1 MLGGNLSEKIRV
13 RELTKIFGQNPKKA
27 IPLLKDGLSK
37 KEMLDKTGLTVGVNR
52 CSFDVEDGELFVIM
66 GLSGSGK
73 STLIRLINRMI
84 EPTYGD
90 IFIDNE
96 NISELDEVGLRKA
109 RREKMSMVF
118 QNFALFP
125 HYTIL
130 ENAAYGLS
138 IKNGKNKNVNK
149 KAKEAL
155 KLVGLEG
162 YENQYPD
169 QLSGGMQQ
177 RVGLARA
184 LATDTDIL
192 IMDEAFS
199 ALDPLIRKEMQ
210 DELVYLQSE
219 MKKTVLFITHDLNE
233 ALKIGDKIAVMKDG
247 SILQIDSPEQLLSNP
262 KNDFIREFV
271 QDVDRTKVLTA
282 SNIMIRPDTININRH
297 GPKAALSK
305 MLRSGNS
312 SIFVVNNKRELLGY
326 VLAED
331 ASNAYAN
338 GQKSL
343 DCIIKK
349 DMMTID
355 MDYPLEDIVAD
366 IQDAKIPISV
376 IDGKVLKGIIIK
388 GTVLAA
394 LSKDEVRNDE

>member
-1 MLGGNLSEKIRV
+1 MLGGSLSTKIKV
-13 RELTKIFGQNPKKA
+13 RELTKIFGHNPKRA
-27 IPLLKDGLSK
+27 IDLLKEGKSK
-37 KEMLDKTGLTVGVNR
+37 KEILDKTGLTVGVNR
-52 CSFDVEDGELFVIM
+52 CSFDVKDGELFVIM

-90 IFIDNE
+90 IFIDDE
-96 NISELDEVGLRKA
+96 NISKLNEEELRNA

-130 ENAAYGLS
+130 ENAAYGLT
-138 IKNGKNKNVNK
+138 IKNGKSEKANK
-149 KAKEAL
+149 KAMDAL

-162 YENQYPD
+162 YEDQYPD

-233 ALKIGDKIAVMKDG
+233 ALKIGDRIAVMKDG
-247 SILQIDSPEQLLSNP
+247 SLLQVDSPEGLLSHP
-262 KNDFIREFV
+262 KNDFIREFI
-271 QDVDRTKVLTA
+271 QDVDRSKVLTA

-326 VLAED
+326 ILAED
-331 ASNAYAN
+331 ASNAYAT
-338 GQKSL
+338 GQKDL
-343 DCIIKK
+343 NGIIKD
-349 DMMTID
+349 DMLKID
-355 MDYPLEDIVAD
+355 MDYPLENIVTD
-366 IQDAKIPISV
+366 IQDAKIPICV
-376 IDGKVLKGIIIK
+376 VENNILKGIIIK

-394 LSKDEVRNDE
+394 LSKDEVENG

>member
-1 MLGGNLSEKIRV
+1 
-13 RELTKIFGQNPKKA
+13 
-27 IPLLKDGLSK
+27 
-37 KEMLDKTGLTVGVNR
+37 
-52 CSFDVEDGELFVIM
+52 
-66 GLSGSGK
+66 
-73 STLIRLINRMI
+73 
-84 EPTYGD
+84 
-90 IFIDNE
+90 
-96 NISELDEVGLRKA
+96 
-109 RREKMSMVF
+109 MVF

-130 ENAAYGLS
+130 ENAAYGLT
-138 IKNGKNKNVNK
+138 IKNGKSEKANK
-149 KAKEAL
+149 KAMEAL

-162 YENQYPD
+162 YEDQYPD

-247 SILQIDSPEQLLSNP
+247 SLLQVDTPERLLSHP
-262 KNDFIREFV
+262 KNEFIREFV
-271 QDVDRTKVLTA
+271 QDVDRSKVLTA
-282 SNIMIRPDTININRH
+282 ENVMIRPDTINIHRH

-331 ASNAYAN
+331 ASNAYAK
-338 GQKSL
+338 GQKNL
-343 DCIIKK
+343 EDIMRN
-349 DMMTID
+349 DMLKIN
-355 MDYPLEDIVAD
+355 MDYPLEDIVSD
-366 IQDAKIPISV
+366 IQDAKIPICV
-376 IDGKVLKGIIIK
+376 VD
-388 GTVLAA
+388 
-394 LSKDEVRNDE
+394 

>member
-1 MLGGNLSEKIRV
+1 MLGGILSKKIKV
-13 RELTKIFGQNPKKA
+13 KELTKIFGHNPKRAVK
-27 IPLLKDGLSK
+27 LLKEGKSK
-37 KEMLDKTGLTVGVNR
+37 KEILDQTGLTVGVNR
-52 CSFDVEDGELFVIM
+52 CSFEVEDGELFVIM

-90 IFIDNE
+90 IFIDDE
-96 NISELDEVGLRKA
+96 NISELNEEDLRNA

-130 ENAAYGLS
+130 ENAAYGLT
-138 IKNGKNKNVNK
+138 IKNGKSEKANK
-149 KAKEAL
+149 KAMEAL

-162 YENQYPD
+162 YEDQYPD

-247 SILQIDSPEQLLSNP
+247 SLLQVDTPERLLSHP
-262 KNDFIREFV
+262 KNEFIREFV
-271 QDVDRTKVLTA
+271 QDVDRSKVLTA
-282 SNIMIRPDTININRH
+282 ENVMIRPDTINIHRH

-331 ASNAYAN
+331 ASNAYAK
-338 GQKSL
+338 GQKNL
-343 DCIIKK
+343 EEIMRD
-349 DMMTID
+349 DMLKIN
-355 MDYPLEDIVAD
+355 MDYPLEDIVSD
-366 IQDAKIPISV
+366 IQDAKIPICV
-376 IDGKVLKGIIIK
+376 VDGDVFKGIIIK

-394 LSKDEVRNDE
+394 LSKDEVEDE

>member
-1 MLGGNLSEKIRV
+1 MLGGVLSTKIKV
-13 RELTKIFGQNPKKA
+13 KELTKIFGHNPKKA
-27 IPLLKDGLSK
+27 IPLLKDGMSK
-37 KEMLDKTGLTVGVNR
+37 KEILDKTGLTVGVNR
-52 CSFDVEDGELFVIM
+52 CSFEVEDGELFVIM

-90 IFIDNE
+90 VYIDDK
-96 NISELDEVGLRKA
+96 NISKLDEEGLRDA

-130 ENAAYGLS
+130 ENASYGLTV
-138 IKNGKNKNVNK
+138 KNGQTESGNK
-149 KAKEAL
+149 KAMEAL

-162 YENQYPD
+162 YEDQYPD

-247 SILQIDSPEQLLSNP
+247 EILQVDSPEQLLSNP

-271 QDVDRTKVLTA
+271 QDVDRSKVLTA
-282 SNIMIRPDTININRH
+282 ENVMTRPDTININRH

-305 MLRSGNS
+305 MLMSGNS

-331 ASNAYAN
+331 ASNAYAK
-338 GQKSL
+338 GQKNL
-343 DCIIKK
+343 EGIIRD
-349 DMMTID
+349 DMITID
-355 MDYPLEDIVAD
+355 KDYPLENVVTS
-366 IQDAKIPISV
+366 IQDAKIPITV
-376 IDGKVLKGIIIK
+376 VEDKILRGIIIK

-394 LSKDEVRNDE
+394 LSRYEVEDE

>member
-1 MLGGNLSEKIRV
+1 MSEKIRV

-394 LSKDEVRNDE
+394 LSKDEVGNDE

>member
-1 MLGGNLSEKIRV
+1 MSKKIKV
-13 RELTKIFGQNPKKA
+13 KELTKIFGHNPKRAVK
-27 IPLLKDGLSK
+27 LLKEGKSK
-37 KEMLDKTGLTVGVNR
+37 KEILDQTGLTVGVNR
-52 CSFDVEDGELFVIM
+52 CSFEVEDGELFVIM

-90 IFIDNE
+90 IFIDDE
-96 NISELDEVGLRKA
+96 NISELNEEDLRNA

-130 ENAAYGLS
+130 ENAAYGLT
-138 IKNGKNKNVNK
+138 IKNGKSEKANK
-149 KAKEAL
+149 KAMEAL

-162 YENQYPD
+162 YEDQYPD

-247 SILQIDSPEQLLSNP
+247 SLLQVDTPERLLSHP
-262 KNDFIREFV
+262 KNEFIREFV
-271 QDVDRTKVLTA
+271 QDVDRSKVLTA
-282 SNIMIRPDTININRH
+282 ENVMIRPDTINIHRH

-331 ASNAYAN
+331 ASNAYAK
-338 GQKSL
+338 GQKNL
-343 DCIIKK
+343 EEIMRD
-349 DMMTID
+349 DMLKIN
-355 MDYPLEDIVAD
+355 MDYPLEDIVSD
-366 IQDAKIPISV
+366 IQDAKIPICV
-376 IDGKVLKGIIIK
+376 VDGYVFKGIIIK

-394 LSKDEVRNDE
+394 LSKDEVEDE

>member
-1 MLGGNLSEKIRV
+1 MLGGILSKKIKV
-13 RELTKIFGQNPKKA
+13 KELTKIFGHNPKRAVK
-27 IPLLKDGLSK
+27 LLKEGKSK
-37 KEMLDKTGLTVGVNR
+37 KEILDQTGLTVGVNR
-52 CSFDVEDGELFVIM
+52 CSFEVEDGELFVIM

-90 IFIDNE
+90 IFIDDE
-96 NISELDEVGLRKA
+96 NISELNEEDLRNA

-130 ENAAYGLS
+130 ENAAYGLT
-138 IKNGKNKNVNK
+138 IKNGKSEKANK
-149 KAKEAL
+149 KAMEAL

-162 YENQYPD
+162 YEDQYPD

-247 SILQIDSPEQLLSNP
+247 SLLQVDTPERLLSHP
-262 KNDFIREFV
+262 KNEFIREFV
-271 QDVDRTKVLTA
+271 QDVDRSKVLTA
-282 SNIMIRPDTININRH
+282 ENVMIRPDTINIHRH

-331 ASNAYAN
+331 ASNAYAK
-338 GQKSL
+338 GQKNL
-343 DCIIKK
+343 EEIMRN
-349 DMMTID
+349 DMLKIN
-355 MDYPLEDIVAD
+355 MDYPLEDIVSD
-366 IQDAKIPISV
+366 IQDAKIPICV
-376 IDGKVLKGIIIK
+376 VDEDVFKGIIIK

-394 LSKDEVRNDE
+394 LSKDEVEDE

>member
-1 MLGGNLSEKIRV
+1 MSAKIKV
-13 RELTKIFGQNPKKA
+13 KELTKIFGQNPKKA
-27 IPLLKDGLSK
+27 IPMLKDGMSK
-37 KEMLDKTGLTVGVNR
+37 KEILDKTGLTVGVNR
-52 CSFDVEDGELFVIM
+52 CSFEVEDGELFVIM

-90 IFIDNE
+90 IFIDDE
-96 NISELDEVGLRKA
+96 NISELDEEGLRQA

-130 ENAAYGLS
+130 ENAAYGLT
-138 IKNGKNKNVNK
+138 IKNGKSEKANK
-149 KAKEAL
+149 KAMEAL

-162 YENQYPD
+162 YEDQYPD

-247 SILQIDSPEQLLSNP
+247 SILQVDSPEQLLSNP

-271 QDVDRTKVLTA
+271 QDVDRSKVLTA

-331 ASNAYAN
+331 ASNAYAS
-338 GQKSL
+338 GHKSL
-343 DCIIKK
+343 DGIIKK
-349 DMMTID
+349 DMMAID

-366 IQDAKIPISV
+366 IQNAKIPISV
-376 IDGKVLKGIIIK
+376 VDGKVLKGIIIK

-394 LSKDEVRNDE
+394 LSRDEVENE

>member
-1 MLGGNLSEKIRV
+1 MLGGVLSTKIKV
-13 RELTKIFGQNPKKA
+13 KELTKIFGHNPKKA
-27 IPLLKDGLSK
+27 IPLLKDGMSK
-37 KEMLDKTGLTVGVNR
+37 KEILDKTGLTVGVNR
-52 CSFDVEDGELFVIM
+52 CSFEVEDGELFVIM

-90 IFIDNE
+90 VYIDDK
-96 NISELDEVGLRKA
+96 NISKLDEDGLRDA

-130 ENAAYGLS
+130 ENASYGLTV
-138 IKNGKNKNVNK
+138 KNGQTESGNK
-149 KAKEAL
+149 KAMEAL

-162 YENQYPD
+162 YEDQYPD

-233 ALKIGDKIAVMKDG
+233 ALKIGDRIAVMKDG
-247 SILQIDSPEQLLSNP
+247 EILQVDSPEQLLSNP

-271 QDVDRTKVLTA
+271 QDVDRSKVLTA
-282 SNIMIRPDTININRH
+282 ENVMTRPDTININRH

-305 MLRSGNS
+305 MLMSGNS

-331 ASNAYAN
+331 ASNAYAK
-338 GQKSL
+338 GQKNL
-343 DCIIKK
+343 EGIIRD
-349 DMMTID
+349 DMITID
-355 MDYPLEDIVAD
+355 KDYPLENVVTS
-366 IQDAKIPISV
+366 IQDAKIPITV
-376 IDGKVLKGIIIK
+376 VEDKILRGIIIK

-394 LSKDEVRNDE
+394 LSRYEVEDE

>member
-394 LSKDEVRNDE
+394 LSKDEVGNDE

>member
-1 MLGGNLSEKIRV
+1 MLGGILSTKIKV
-13 RELTKIFGQNPKKA
+13 KELTKIFGHNPKRAVK
-27 IPLLKDGLSK
+27 LLKEGKSK
-37 KEMLDKTGLTVGVNR
+37 KEILDKTGLTVGVNR
-52 CSFDVEDGELFVIM
+52 CSFEVEDGELFVIM

-90 IFIDNE
+90 IFIDDE
-96 NISELDEVGLRKA
+96 NISELDEEGLRNA

-130 ENAAYGLS
+130 ENAAYGLT
-138 IKNGKNKNVNK
+138 IKNGKSEKANK
-149 KAKEAL
+149 KAMEAL

-162 YENQYPD
+162 YEDQYPD

-247 SILQIDSPEQLLSNP
+247 SLLQVDTPERLLSHP

-271 QDVDRTKVLTA
+271 QDVDRSKVLTA
-282 SNIMIRPDTININRH
+282 SNIMIRPDTINIHRH

-331 ASNAYAN
+331 ASNAYAK
-338 GQKSL
+338 GQKKS
-343 DCIIKK
+343 
-349 DMMTID
+349 
-355 MDYPLEDIVAD
+355 
-366 IQDAKIPISV
+366 
-376 IDGKVLKGIIIK
+376 
-388 GTVLAA
+388 
-394 LSKDEVRNDE
+394 

>member
-1 MLGGNLSEKIRV
+1 MSKKIKV
-13 RELTKIFGQNPKKA
+13 KELTKIFGHNPKRAVK
-27 IPLLKDGLSK
+27 LLKEGKSK
-37 KEMLDKTGLTVGVNR
+37 KEILDQTGLTVGVNR
-52 CSFDVEDGELFVIM
+52 CSFEVEDGELFVIM

-90 IFIDNE
+90 IFIDDE
-96 NISELDEVGLRKA
+96 NISELNEEDLRNA

-130 ENAAYGLS
+130 ENAAYGLT
-138 IKNGKNKNVNK
+138 IKNGKSEKANK
-149 KAKEAL
+149 KAMEAL

-162 YENQYPD
+162 YGDQYPD

-247 SILQIDSPEQLLSNP
+247 SLLQVDTPERLLSHP
-262 KNDFIREFV
+262 KNEFIREFV
-271 QDVDRTKVLTA
+271 QDVDRSKVLTA
-282 SNIMIRPDTININRH
+282 ENVMIRPDTINIHRH

-331 ASNAYAN
+331 ASNAYAK
-338 GQKSL
+338 GQKNL
-343 DCIIKK
+343 EEIMRNDTLK
-349 DMMTID
+349 TN
-355 MDYPLEDIVAD
+355 MDYPLEDIVSD
-366 IQDAKIPISV
+366 IQDAKIPICV
-376 IDGKVLKGIIIK
+376 VDEDVFKGIIIK

-394 LSKDEVRNDE
+394 LSKDEVEDE

>member
-1 MLGGNLSEKIRV
+1 MLGGVLSTKV
-13 RELTKIFGQNPKKA
+13 KVKELTKIFGHNPKKA
-27 IPLLKDGLSK
+27 IPLLKDGMSK
-37 KEMLDKTGLTVGVNR
+37 KEILDKTGLTVGVNR
-52 CSFDVEDGELFVIM
+52 CSFEVEDGELFVIM

-90 IFIDNE
+90 VYIDDK
-96 NISELDEVGLRKA
+96 NISKLDEDGLRDA

-130 ENAAYGLS
+130 ENASYGLTV
-138 IKNGKNKNVNK
+138 KNGQTESGNK
-149 KAKEAL
+149 KAMEAL

-162 YENQYPD
+162 YEDQYPD

-233 ALKIGDKIAVMKDG
+233 ALKIGDRIAVMKDG
-247 SILQIDSPEQLLSNP
+247 EILQVDSPEQLLSNP

-271 QDVDRTKVLTA
+271 QDVDRSKVLTA
-282 SNIMIRPDTININRH
+282 ENVMTRPDTININRH

-305 MLRSGNS
+305 MLMSGNS

-331 ASNAYAN
+331 ASNAYAK
-338 GQKSL
+338 GQKNL
-343 DCIIKK
+343 EGIIRD
-349 DMMTID
+349 DMITID
-355 MDYPLEDIVAD
+355 KDYPLENVVTS
-366 IQDAKIPISV
+366 IQDAKIPITV
-376 IDGKVLKGIIIK
+376 VEDKILRGIIIK

-394 LSKDEVRNDE
+394 LSRYEVEDE

>member
-1 MLGGNLSEKIRV
+1 MLGGSLTAKIKV
-13 RELTKIFGQNPKKA
+13 RDLTKIFGQNPKKA
-27 IPLLKDGLSK
+27 IPLLKDGMSK
-37 KEMLDKTGLTVGVNR
+37 KEILDKTGLTVGVNR

-90 IFIDNE
+90 IFIDDE
-96 NISELDEVGLRKA
+96 NISELDEEGLRKA

-130 ENAAYGLS
+130 ENAAYGLT
-138 IKNGKNKNVNK
+138 IKNGKSEKANK
-149 KAKEAL
+149 KAMEAL

-162 YENQYPD
+162 YEDQYPD

-247 SILQIDSPEQLLSNP
+247 SILQVDSPEQLLSNP

-271 QDVDRTKVLTA
+271 QDVDRSKVLTA

-331 ASNAYAN
+331 ASNAYAS
-338 GQKSL
+338 GHKSL
-343 DCIIKK
+343 DGIIKK
-349 DMMTID
+349 DMMAID

-366 IQDAKIPISV
+366 IQDSKIPISV
-376 IDGKVLKGIIIK
+376 VDGKVLKGIIIK

-394 LSKDEVRNDE
+394 LSRDEVENE

>member
-1 MLGGNLSEKIRV
+1 MSEKIRV

-90 IFIDNE
+90 IFIDDE
-96 NISELDEVGLRKA
+96 NISELDEDGLRKA

-162 YENQYPD
+162 YEDQYPD

-184 LATDTDIL
+184 LATDTDVL

>member
-1 MLGGNLSEKIRV
+1 MSTKIKV
-13 RELTKIFGQNPKKA
+13 KELTKIFGHNPKRAVK
-27 IPLLKDGLSK
+27 LLKEGKSK
-37 KEMLDKTGLTVGVNR
+37 KEILDKTGLTVGVNR
-52 CSFDVEDGELFVIM
+52 CSFEVEDGELFVIM

-90 IFIDNE
+90 IFIDDE
-96 NISELDEVGLRKA
+96 NISELDEEGLRNA

-130 ENAAYGLS
+130 ENAAYGLT
-138 IKNGKNKNVNK
+138 IKNGKSEKANK
-149 KAKEAL
+149 KAMEAL

-162 YENQYPD
+162 YEDQYPD

-219 MKKTVLFITHDLNE
+219 MKK
-233 ALKIGDKIAVMKDG
+233 
-247 SILQIDSPEQLLSNP
+247 QYYLS
-262 KNDFIREFV
+262 
-271 QDVDRTKVLTA
+271 L
-282 SNIMIRPDTININRH
+282 MI
-297 GPKAALSK
+297 
-305 MLRSGNS
+305 
-312 SIFVVNNKRELLGY
+312 
-326 VLAED
+326 
-331 ASNAYAN
+331 
-338 GQKSL
+338 
-343 DCIIKK
+343 
-349 DMMTID
+349 
-355 MDYPLEDIVAD
+355 
-366 IQDAKIPISV
+366 
-376 IDGKVLKGIIIK
+376 
-388 GTVLAA
+388 
-394 LSKDEVRNDE
+394 

>member
-1 MLGGNLSEKIRV
+1 MLGGVLSTKIKV
-13 RELTKIFGQNPKKA
+13 KELTKIFGHNPKKA
-27 IPLLKDGLSK
+27 IPLLKDGMSK
-37 KEMLDKTGLTVGVNR
+37 KEILDKTGLTVGVNR
-52 CSFDVEDGELFVIM
+52 CSFEVEDGELFVIM

-90 IFIDNE
+90 VYIDDK
-96 NISELDEVGLRKA
+96 NISKLDEEGLRDA

-130 ENAAYGLS
+130 ENAAYGLTV
-138 IKNGKNKNVNK
+138 KNGETEAGNK
-149 KAKEAL
+149 KAMEAL

-162 YENQYPD
+162 YEDQYPD

-247 SILQIDSPEQLLSNP
+247 EILQVDSPEQLLSNP
-262 KNDFIREFV
+262 KNDFIRDFV
-271 QDVDRTKVLTA
+271 QDVDRSKVLTA
-282 SNIMIRPDTININRH
+282 ENVMIRPDTININRH

-305 MLRSGNS
+305 MLISGNS

-331 ASNAYAN
+331 ASNAYAK
-338 GQKSL
+338 GQKNL
-343 DCIIKK
+343 EGIIRD
-349 DMMTID
+349 DMITID
-355 MDYPLEDIVAD
+355 KDYPLENVVTS
-366 IQDAKIPISV
+366 IQDAKIPITV
-376 IDGKVLKGIIIK
+376 VEDKILRGIIIK

-394 LSKDEVRNDE
+394 LSRYEVEDE

>member
-1 MLGGNLSEKIRV
+1 MLGGVLSTKV
-13 RELTKIFGQNPKKA
+13 KVKELTKIFGHNPKKA
-27 IPLLKDGLSK
+27 IPLLKDGMSK
-37 KEMLDKTGLTVGVNR
+37 KEILDKTGLTVGVNR
-52 CSFDVEDGELFVIM
+52 CSFEVEDGELFVIM

-90 IFIDNE
+90 VYIDDK
-96 NISELDEVGLRKA
+96 NISKLDEEGLRDA

-130 ENAAYGLS
+130 ENASYGLTV
-138 IKNGKNKNVNK
+138 KNGQTESGNK
-149 KAKEAL
+149 KAMEAL

-162 YENQYPD
+162 YEDQYPD

-247 SILQIDSPEQLLSNP
+247 EILQVDSPEQLLSNP

-271 QDVDRTKVLTA
+271 QDVDRSKVLTA
-282 SNIMIRPDTININRH
+282 ENVMTRPDTININRH

-305 MLRSGNS
+305 MLMSGNS

-331 ASNAYAN
+331 ASNAYAK
-338 GQKSL
+338 GQKNL
-343 DCIIKK
+343 EGIIRD
-349 DMMTID
+349 DMITID
-355 MDYPLEDIVAD
+355 KDYPLENVVTS
-366 IQDAKIPISV
+366 IQDAKIPITV
-376 IDGKVLKGIIIK
+376 VEDKILRGIIIK

-394 LSKDEVRNDE
+394 LSRYEVEDE

>member
-1 MLGGNLSEKIRV
+1 MLGGVLSTKIKV
-13 RELTKIFGQNPKKA
+13 KELTKIFGHNPKKA
-27 IPLLKDGLSK
+27 IPLLKDGMSK
-37 KEMLDKTGLTVGVNR
+37 KEILDKTGLTVGVNR
-52 CSFDVEDGELFVIM
+52 WSFEVEDGELFVIM

-90 IFIDNE
+90 VYIDDK
-96 NISELDEVGLRKA
+96 NISKLDEEGLRDA

-130 ENAAYGLS
+130 ENASYGLTV
-138 IKNGKNKNVNK
+138 KNGQTESGNK
-149 KAKEAL
+149 KAMEAL

-162 YENQYPD
+162 YEDQYPD

-233 ALKIGDKIAVMKDG
+233 ALKIGDRIAVMKDG
-247 SILQIDSPEQLLSNP
+247 EILQVDSPEQLLSNP

-271 QDVDRTKVLTA
+271 QDVDRSKVLTA
-282 SNIMIRPDTININRH
+282 ENVMTRPDTININRH

-305 MLRSGNS
+305 MLMSGNS

-331 ASNAYAN
+331 ASNAYAK
-338 GQKSL
+338 GQKNL
-343 DCIIKK
+343 EGIIRD
-349 DMMTID
+349 DMITID
-355 MDYPLEDIVAD
+355 KDYPLENVVTS
-366 IQDAKIPISV
+366 IQDAKIPITV
-376 IDGKVLKGIIIK
+376 VEDKILRGIIIK

-394 LSKDEVRNDE
+394 LSRYEVEDE

>member
-1 MLGGNLSEKIRV
+1 MLGGILQEKIKV

-27 IPLLKDGLSK
+27 ISLLEKGLSK
-37 KEMLDKTGLTVGVNR
+37 KEIFDKTGLTVGVNR
-52 CSFDVEDGELFVIM
+52 CSFDVKDGELFVIM

-90 IFIDNE
+90 IFIDDE
-96 NISELDEVGLRKA
+96 NISKLDEKGLRKA

-130 ENAAYGLS
+130 ENAAYGIT
-138 IKNGKNKNVNK
+138 IKNGKSEMANK
-149 KAKEAL
+149 KAIEAL

-162 YENQYPD
+162 YEDQYPD

-210 DELVYLQSE
+210 DELVSLQSE

-233 ALKIGDKIAVMKDG
+233 ALKIGDRIAVMKDG

-271 QDVDRTKVLTA
+271 QDVDRSKVLTA
-282 SNIMIRPDTININRH
+282 SNIMIRPDTVNINRH
-297 GPKAALSK
+297 GPKAALSQ
-305 MLRSGNS
+305 MLRSGHS

-326 VLAED
+326 ILAED
-331 ASNAYAN
+331 ASDAYSK
-338 GQKSL
+338 GQKNL
-343 DCIIKK
+343 DGIVKK
-349 DMMTID
+349 DMITVD
-355 MDYPLEDIVAD
+355 MDYPLEDIVND
-366 IQDAKIPISV
+366 IQKAKIPISV
-376 IDGKVLKGIIIK
+376 VDGKILKGIIIK

-394 LSKDEVRNDE
+394 LSKGRVEND

>member
-1 MLGGNLSEKIRV
+1 MLGGVLSTKIKV
-13 RELTKIFGQNPKKA
+13 KELTKIFGHNPKKA
-27 IPLLKDGLSK
+27 IPLLKDGMSK
-37 KEMLDKTGLTVGVNR
+37 KEILDKTGLTVGVNR
-52 CSFDVEDGELFVIM
+52 CSFEVEDGELFVIM

-90 IFIDNE
+90 VYIDDK
-96 NISELDEVGLRKA
+96 NISKLDEEGLRDA

-130 ENAAYGLS
+130 ENASYGLTV
-138 IKNGKNKNVNK
+138 KNGQTESGNK
-149 KAKEAL
+149 KAMEAL

-162 YENQYPD
+162 YEDQYPD

-233 ALKIGDKIAVMKDG
+233 ALKIGDRIAVMKDG
-247 SILQIDSPEQLLSNP
+247 EILQVDSPEQLLSNP

-271 QDVDRTKVLTA
+271 QDVDRSKVLTA
-282 SNIMIRPDTININRH
+282 ENVMTRPDTININRH

-305 MLRSGNS
+305 MLMSGNS

-331 ASNAYAN
+331 ASNAYAK
-338 GQKSL
+338 GQKNL
-343 DCIIKK
+343 EGIIRD
-349 DMMTID
+349 DMITID
-355 MDYPLEDIVAD
+355 KDYPLENVVTS
-366 IQDAKIPISV
+366 IQDAKIPITV
-376 IDGKVLKGIIIK
+376 VEDKILRGIIIK

-394 LSKDEVRNDE
+394 LSRYEVEDE